1 MDDVII
7 LVAETFSKNEY
18 GVPVPIQLPREVFAE
33 VKSVSRQEF
42 FEAGR
47 NGLNPQFQFT
57 VFAGDYNGETICRY
71 NGDQYSVYRTYWI
84 PGSDYVELYVERKG
98 GSNNVQT

>member
-1 MDDVII
+1 MNDVII

-18 GVPVPIQLPREVFAE
+18 GVPVPIPLPREVFAE
-33 VKSVSRQEF
+33 VKSVSRREF

-47 NGLNPQFQFT
+47 NGLNPQLQFT
-57 VFAGDYNGETICRY
+57 VFAGDFNGETICRY
-71 NGDQYSVYRTYWI
+71 NGDQYSIYRSYWI

-98 GSNNVQT
+98 GSNGQQT